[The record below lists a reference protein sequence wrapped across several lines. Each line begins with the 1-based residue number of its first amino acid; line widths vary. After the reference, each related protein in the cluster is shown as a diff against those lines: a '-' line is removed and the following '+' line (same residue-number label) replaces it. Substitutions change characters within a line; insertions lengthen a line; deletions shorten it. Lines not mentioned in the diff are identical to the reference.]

1 MACGELVVQELLRS
15 VAAKTPAPGGGAV
28 AAVTAALATALGQMV
43 VHYAAGKLPGAETRF
58 DEALHGLGRLQS
70 VALDLADADAAAFT
84 KLSELWKLSPDH
96 ERRRREWTDAVE
108 AAIEVPKRVMETALQ
123 TLVFLQSLD
132 GSTSRHM
139 AGDLAI
145 SALLAEAAGRAAAW
159 NIRINLGLLTDDARS
174 RELETATRSTLAEAL
189 NIYRAIEETCRA

>member
-43 VHYAAGKLPGAETRF
+43 VHYAAGKLPAGAETRF

-145 SALLAEAAGRAAAW
+145 SALLAEAAGAA
-159 NIRINLGLLTDDARS
+159 
-174 RELETATRSTLAEAL
+174 
-189 NIYRAIEETCRA
+189 